1 MWSFNQSTE
10 CSRFFEIL
18 FWVIKLQ
25 FIRITWNHSTK
36 QTFSPNCSSY
46 PVQNEADH
54 SMEVPSDEFVP
65 AAVSRVGLVTTV
77 GGDTTST
84 ASHIIPMPAVKS
96 NLSEDKISEASSTP
110 SVVVSSQMAAPS
122 GPPPPP
128 IQVPTTIHTERI
140 MPTLATSLVK
150 INMRY
155 PND

>member
-1 MWSFNQSTE
+1 M
-10 CSRFFEIL
+10 
-18 FWVIKLQ
+18 
-25 FIRITWNHSTK
+25 
-36 QTFSPNCSSY
+36 
-46 PVQNEADH
+46 QNEADH

-77 GGDTTST
+77 GGDITST

-96 NLSEDKISEASSTP
+96 NLSEDEISEASSTP

-155 PND
+155 PNDQSGFFLTFFVSKNQVELAKP